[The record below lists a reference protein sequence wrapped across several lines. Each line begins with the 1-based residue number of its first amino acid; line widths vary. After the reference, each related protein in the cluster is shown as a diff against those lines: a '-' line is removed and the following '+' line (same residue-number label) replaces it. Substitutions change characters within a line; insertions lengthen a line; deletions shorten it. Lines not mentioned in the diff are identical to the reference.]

1 MKRLL
6 KPMLLIACCFV
17 FVISGLAQNKRGAS
31 TPEERATA
39 VKAAKLLESEPF
51 HKDAK
56 KIREWFTYWLIE
68 VPDIT
73 VELCSGYLEP
83 LAKSK
88 KNYSSEIIGQA
99 MFASAAFII
108 EHPDQAK
115 DRVAVNQAGVEGAL
129 RTYAAILKEQPKAKW
144 EFLDGL
150 ITRRDKGELRTYV
163 EEIAQTKCKAKQ

>member
-1 MKRLL
+1 MQRLL

-17 FVISGLAQNKRGAS
+17 FVISGQAQNARGPS

-56 KIREWFTYWLIE
+56 KVRQWFTGWVIE

-73 VELCSGYLEP
+73 VELCGGYLEP
-83 LAKSK
+83 LSK
-88 KNYSSEIIGQA
+88 KQKNYSAEILGQM

-108 EHPDQAK
+108 EYPEQAK

-129 RTYAAILKEQPKAKW
+129 RTYEAILKEQPKAKW
-144 EFLDGL
+144 EFLDSL
-150 ITRRDKGELRTYV
+150 ITRRDKGELRAYV
-163 EEIAQTKCKAKQ
+163 EEIARTKCKAKQ